1 MTITAPAMTPAQ
13 AEAWHALFE
22 VYKAHPEGW
31 ALVGGQMV
39 HSLCWER
46 EASPPRPTQ
55 DADAVLDIRAQPTM
69 LFDFTKTL
77 TDLGYES
84 AGESPSILEGM
95 KGVQHR
101 WVKGDA
107 QIDVLIPRFLGERA
121 DNRTGVTGGRTIAAP
136 GGQGALDRSEVI
148 EVAVEGVTGTV
159 IRPTLQGA
167 IVAKASA
174 MLIGE
179 GAKADRHLNDLSI
192 LASLVTRGDRVGED
206 VTRTEVARVRAAF
219 AMVLARPPLHLS
231 VGVDAETIGI
241 VRDQFVLE

>member
-1 MTITAPAMTPAQ
+1 MITAPAMTPAQ

-22 VYKAHPEGW
+22 VYKANPEGW

-46 EASPPRPTQ
+46 EANPPRPTQ
-55 DADAVLDIRAQPTM
+55 DADAVLDIRAHPTM

-77 TDLGYES
+77 TDLGFKS
-84 AGESPSILEGM
+84 LGESPSILEGV

-107 QIDVLIPRFLGERA
+107 QIDVLIPRFLGVRA

-148 EVAVEGVTGTV
+148 GVTVAGVTGTV

-167 IVAKASA
+167 VIAKASA

-179 GAKADRHLNDLSI
+179 GVKAERHLNDLSI
-192 LASLVTRGDRVGED
+192 LAALVTRGDRVGDD
-206 VTRTEVARVRAAF
+206 VTKQEVSRVRGAYATI
-219 AMVLARPPLHLS
+219 LARPSLHLS
-231 VGVDAETIGI
+231 VGVDAETIKI
-241 VRDQFVLE
+241 VLEQFVVE

>member
-1 MTITAPAMTPAQ
+1 MTITAPAVTSAQ
-13 AEAWHALFE
+13 AEAWHTLFE
-22 VYKAHPEGW
+22 VYKAHRQGW

-46 EASPPRPTQ
+46 DANPPRPTQ

-69 LFDFTKTL
+69 LLDFTKTL
-77 TDLGYES
+77 TDLGYKS
-84 AGESPSILEGM
+84 AGESPSILEHV

-101 WVKGDA
+101 WVKGEA

-121 DNRTGVTGGRTIAAP
+121 DNRTGITGGRTIAAP
-136 GGQGALDRSEVI
+136 GAQGALNRSELI
-148 EVAVEGVTGTV
+148 EVAVAGVTGNV

-167 IVAKASA
+167 IIAKASA

-192 LASLVTRGDRVGED
+192 LASLVTRGDRVANG
-206 VTRTEVARVRAAF
+206 VTRNEVARVRAAF
-219 AMVLARPPLHLS
+219 AMILARPPLHLN
-231 VGVDAETIGI
+231 VGVGADTIEI

>member
-1 MTITAPAMTPAQ
+1 MTITAPAMTPTQ

-22 VYKAHPEGW
+22 VYKAHPKGW

-46 EASPPRPTQ
+46 EADPPRPTQ
-55 DADAVLDIRAQPTM
+55 DADAILDIRAHPTM

-77 TDLGYES
+77 TDLGYKS

-101 WVKGDA
+101 WVKGAA

-148 EVAVEGVTGTV
+148 EVAVAGVTGTV
-159 IRPTLQGA
+159 RRPTLQGA
-167 IVAKASA
+167 ITAKASA

-179 GAKADRHLNDLSI
+179 GTKQERHLNDLSI
-192 LASLVTRGDRVGED
+192 LASLVTRGDRVGEN
-206 VTRTEVARVRAAF
+206 VTSKEAGRVRVAF
-219 AMVLARPPLHLS
+219 KRILARPSLHLS
-231 VGVDAETIGI
+231 VGVDAEAIKI
-241 VRDQFVLE
+241 VLEQFVLE

>member
-1 MTITAPAMTPAQ
+1 
-13 AEAWHALFE
+13 
-22 VYKAHPEGW
+22 
-31 ALVGGQMV
+31 MV

-46 EASPPRPTQ
+46 EANPPRPTQ
-55 DADAVLDIRAQPTM
+55 DADAVLDIRAHPTM

-77 TDLGYES
+77 TDLGYKS

-101 WVKGDA
+101 WVKGEA

-136 GGQGALDRSEVI
+136 GGQGALNRSEVI
-148 EVAVEGVTGTV
+148 EVAVAGVIGTV

-167 IVAKASA
+167 IIAKASA

-179 GAKADRHLNDLSI
+179 GAKAERHLNDMSI
-192 LASLVTRGDRVGED
+192 LASLVTRGDRVGEN
-206 VTRTEVARVRAAF
+206 VTRTEAARVRAAF
-219 AMVLARPPLHLS
+219 AMILARPHLHLS
-231 VGVDAETIGI
+231 VGVDAETIKI
-241 VRDQFVLE
+241 VLEQFVLE